1 MKIFFYT
8 IFVVVAFSANSLFG
22 AESGMPQ
29 LNVEFWPAQ
38 VFWLLLIFS
47 SLYLII
53 WKIFLP
59 KIIYSIENRK
69 FKIVDDLN
77 KAQKLKE
84 MAENKLKEYNKI
96 IEDSKNEAKKIIED
110 NKRKLDT
117 DIENKKLKFDEE
129 IEKELLLVEK
139 EINSLKKDSVTNVNK
154 IAVEISSEIIKKIMG
169 TELNKSSI
177 VAIVEN
183 ISKKRGK
190 KYL

>member
-1 MKIFFYT
+1 MLSI
-8 IFVVVAFSANSLFG
+8 II
-22 AESGMPQ
+22 
-29 LNVEFWPAQ
+29 PARNEADNLEDILDY
-38 VFWLLLIFS
+38 FKSNLTDLE
-47 SLYLII
+47 YELII
-53 WKIFLP
+53 INDF
-59 KIIYSIENRK
+59 S
-69 FKIVDDLN
+69 DDNTLN

-96 IEDSKNEAKKIIED
+96 IEDSKKEAKKIIED

-183 ISKKRGK
+183 IAKKRGE

>member
-96 IEDSKNEAKKIIED
+96 IEDSKKEAKKIIED

-183 ISKKRGK
+183 IAKKRGE

>member
-96 IEDSKNEAKKIIED
+96 IEDSKKEAKKIIED

-117 DIENKKLKFDEE
+117 DIENKKIKFDEE

-183 ISKKRGK
+183 IAKKRGE